1 MTSELEIS
9 ENKSLDPVNNPAAF
23 DHAYKIAKVFAD
35 SDIVPKHFQ
44 GKAQNVF
51 VALCM
56 ARNLKLDPMLALQNI
71 YVVNGTP
78 SLSSQM
84 LIGLVNSSGL
94 IEGSIVFESNNKT
107 LEDLVITAKCKLK
120 SGEIAS
126 VSYAYANAKA
136 AGLTVKPPW
145 KAAPEQMMRYRAA
158 AFLCRSY
165 FPQVALGLIT
175 KEEAEEI
182 PATEAPTDRLI
193 AALANPVRDVFT
205 PTPINISD
213 VPEKHGIS
221 DAVIEPQPE
230 EKKPRKRK
238 ESPAEPTPV
247 DASTH
252 TSASASKL
260 PPGFLDS
267 DGDSGFVDI

>member
-1 MTSELEIS
+1 MTSENETS
-9 ENKSLDPVNNPAAF
+9 ENKSLDPINNPLAF

-126 VSYAYANAKA
+126 VSYSYANAKA
-136 AGLTVKPPW
+136 AGLAVKPPW

-182 PATEAPTDRLI
+182 PATQSEAPTDRLI
-193 AALANPVRDVFT
+193 AALAVETPVKPVVEI
-205 PTPINISD
+205 P
-213 VPEKHGIS
+213 

-238 ESPAEPTPV
+238 ETPPEPTPV
-247 DASTH
+247 DTSTQTLAST
-252 TSASASKL
+252 SKL

-267 DGDSGFVDI
+267 DGDAGFVEI

>member
-1 MTSELEIS
+1 MTSDALELS
-9 ENKSLDPVNNPAAF
+9 ENKSLDPINNPLAF
-23 DHAYKIAKVFAD
+23 DHAYMIAKVFAD

-56 ARNLKLDPMLALQNI
+56 ARNLKLDPMLAIQNI
-71 YVVNGTP
+71 YIINGVP

-84 LIGLVNSSGL
+84 LIGLINSSGL
-94 IEGSIVFESNNKT
+94 IDGSIVFESNNKP
-107 LEDLVITAKCKLK
+107 LEDLVVTAKCKLK
-120 SGEIAS
+120 SGEIATS
-126 VSYAYANAKA
+126 SYSYAQAKN
-136 AGLTVKPPW
+136 AGLLVKTPW
-145 KAAPEQMMRYRAA
+145 KSAPEQMMRYRAA
-158 AFLCRSY
+158 AYLVRSY

-182 PATEAPTDRLI
+182 PATQSEAPTDRLI
-193 AALANPVRDVFT
+193 AALAVEVPVKPAVEI
-205 PTPINISD
+205 P
-213 VPEKHGIS
+213 
-221 DAVIEPQPE
+221 DAVIEPVE
-230 EKKPRKRK
+230 EKKTRKRK
-238 ESPAEPTPV
+238 EAQPEPTPV

-267 DGDSGFVDI
+267 DSDSGFVDI

>member
-1 MTSELEIS
+1 MTTELEVS
-9 ENKSLDPVNNPAAF
+9 ENKSLDPINNPAAF

-56 ARNLKLDPMLALQNI
+56 ARNLKLDPMMALQNI

-94 IEGSIVFESNNKT
+94 IEGSIVFESNNKP

-126 VSYAYANAKA
+126 VSYSYASAKA
-136 AGLTVKPPW
+136 AALTGKPPW

-158 AFLCRSY
+158 AFLVRSH
-165 FPQVALGLIT
+165 FPQVSLGLIT

-182 PATEAPTDRLI
+182 SPPLLESQSSAARLNAI
-193 AALANPVRDVFT
+193 LDNAA
-205 PTPINISD
+205 
-213 VPEKHGIS
+213 
-221 DAVIEPQPE
+221 DAVVVEQPE
-230 EKKPRKRK
+230 PEKKPRKRK
-238 ESPAEPTPV
+238 DLATDPDIKSAPEPQAPPAFGEQAP
-247 DASTH
+247 DAE
-252 TSASASKL
+252 
-260 PPGFLDS
+260 
-267 DGDSGFVDI
+267 FVDV

>member
-1 MTSELEIS
+1 MTTETETS

-71 YVVNGTP
+71 YVVNGSP

-94 IEGSIVFESNNKT
+94 IEGSIVFESNNKP

-126 VSYAYANAKA
+126 VSYSYASAKA
-136 AGLTVKPPW
+136 AALTGKPPW

-182 PATEAPTDRLI
+182 PATQSEAPTDRLI
-193 AALANPVRDVFT
+193 AALAVETPVKPVVEI
-205 PTPINISD
+205 P
-213 VPEKHGIS
+213 

-238 ESPAEPTPV
+238 ETQPEPTPV

-267 DGDSGFVDI
+267 NGDSGFVEI

>member
-1 MTSELEIS
+1 MTTETEHS
-9 ENKSLDPVNNPAAF
+9 ENKSLDPINNPLAF

-120 SGEIAS
+120 SGDIAS
-126 VSYAYANAKA
+126 VSYSYANAKA
-136 AGLTVKPPW
+136 AGLAVKPPW

-182 PATEAPTDRLI
+182 PATQTEAPTDRLI
-193 AALANPVRDVFT
+193 AALAVET
-205 PTPINISD
+205 PPPAKPSVEI
-213 VPEKHGIS
+213 P
-221 DAVIEPQPE
+221 DAVVEPQAE

-238 ESPAEPTPV
+238 EVQPEPPPV